1 MTTANAK
8 PANERTLIED
18 LARLAAELGT
28 DRLSL
33 SVSNECVTA
42 LLAVGACRSR
52 TVIHYDEDEKPIV
65 IEKAMLVLAGV
76 VLEAYRPSRPA
87 SPGEARALE
96 SDEAYFYLGNHKA
109 VELKNV
115 D

>member
-1 MTTANAK
+1 MTANAK
-8 PANERTLIED
+8 RPNERPLIEQ
-18 LARLAAELGT
+18 LAALAGRLGAA
-28 DRLSL
+28 RLSL
-33 SVSNECVTA
+33 SVSDESVNA
-42 LLAVGACRSR
+42 LLAAGGRRSR
-52 TVIHYDEDEKPIV
+52 TVIQHDDEKPYT
-65 IEKAMLVLAGV
+65 IEKATLVLASV
-76 VLEAYRPSRPA
+76 VLEAHRPSRPA